1 MSDVAVAL
9 KRELKRKEEALKE
22 KISPKAKRIRVLK
35 VWALGPSGAE
45 SLIKWMK
52 EGGMLEELLKENME
66 LRSRYINLEA
76 KLTVL
81 ADRIAV
87 QKLSRIF
94 RAAREAIKEVREEH
108 ERED

>member
-1 MSDVAVAL
+1 MSDVAAAL
-9 KRELKRKEEALKE
+9 KRELKKKEEALKE

-35 VWALGPSGAE
+35 VYALGPKDAE
-45 SLIKWMK
+45 TLVKWMK

-76 KLTVL
+76 KLSVL

-87 QKLSRIF
+87 HKLSKIF
-94 RAAREAIKEVREEH
+94 RAAREVIKEVEGR

>member
-1 MSDVAVAL
+1 MSDVLASI
-9 KRELKRKEEALKE
+9 KREAAKTKE
-22 KISPKAKRIRVLK
+22 KLREKVEPRAKRVRVLK
-35 VWALGPSGAE
+35 VYALGPKDAE
-45 SLIKWMK
+45 SLIRWMK
-52 EGGMLEELLKENME
+52 EGSMLEELLKENME

-87 QKLSRIF
+87 QKLSKIF
-94 RAAREAIKEVREEH
+94 KAAREVVKS

>member
-1 MSDVAVAL
+1 MSDVLASL
-9 KRELKRKEEALKE
+9 RREAAKTKERLRE
-22 KISPKAKRIRVLK
+22 KVEPKAKRIRVLK
-35 VWALGPSGAE
+35 VWALGPKDAE
-45 SLIKWMK
+45 TLVKWMK
-52 EGGMLEELLKENME
+52 EGSMLEELLKENME

-94 RAAREAIKEVREEH
+94 RAAREFVKGEES

>member
-1 MSDVAVAL
+1 MSDYLAGI
-9 KRELKRKEEALKE
+9 KREIRKREE
-22 KISPKAKRIRVLK
+22 KIREKVEPRAKRIRVLK
-35 VWALGPSGAE
+35 LWALGPRDAE
-45 SLIKWMK
+45 SLTKWMK

-66 LRSRYINLEA
+66 LRSRYVNLEA

-94 RAAREAIKEVREEH
+94 RAAREVIEY
-108 ERED
+108 EREDRS

>member
-1 MSDVAVAL
+1 MSEVLAGL
-9 KRELKRKEEALKE
+9 KREAAKAKE
-22 KISPKAKRIRVLK
+22 KLRERIEPKVKRIRVLK

-52 EGGMLEELLKENME
+52 EGSMLEELLKENME
-66 LRSRYINLEA
+66 LRSKYINLEA

-87 QKLSRIF
+87 QKLGKIF
-94 RAAREAIKEVREEH
+94 RAAREVVREH